1 MKTSIQSLI
10 RVCKK
15 LDELGEYKESDN
27 LFIKLSYYYPSTSDY
42 TEERKVDFAEIEE
55 EIKRDDKF
63 NQVEKPNKLNK
74 DYFSLQGNTDEEKKV
89 SIFSINNVDDATPG
103 PAAVDPTSAA
113 SSPSQGLAYGNA
125 SLNDY
130 TYEATNE
137 QNVED
142 GNAWKNRVPN
152 R

>member
-1 MKTSIQSLI
+1 MVIGFISDLHIKIYKKNSNFLKHIIKSIDDFHDI
-10 RVCKK
+10 CK
-15 LDELGEYKESDN
+15 
-27 LFIKLSYYYPSTSDY
+27 
-42 TEERKVDFAEIEE
+42 ERKVDFAEIEE

-125 SLNDY
+125 TLNDY

-137 QNVED
+137 QNVSD
-142 GNAWKNRVPN
+142 GNAWKNRIPN

>member
-1 MKTSIQSLI
+1 MVIGFISDLHVKLYKKNSNFLKHIIKSIDDFNDI
-10 RVCKK
+10 CK
-15 LDELGEYKESDN
+15 
-27 LFIKLSYYYPSTSDY
+27 
-42 TEERKVDFAEIEE
+42 ERKVDFDEIEE

-125 SLNDY
+125 TLNDY

-137 QNVED
+137 QNVSD
-142 GNAWKNRVPN
+142 GNAWKNRIPN